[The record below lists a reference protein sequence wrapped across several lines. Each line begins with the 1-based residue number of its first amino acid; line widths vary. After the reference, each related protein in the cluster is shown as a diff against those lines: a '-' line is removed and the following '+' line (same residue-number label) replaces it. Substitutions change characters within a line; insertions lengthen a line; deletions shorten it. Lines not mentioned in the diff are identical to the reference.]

1 MNKKNERKKTDLGA
15 PAAGAAPSHFFLVRI
30 YLDIHSLFFPPSIVL
45 LFFLFLF
52 EFFELLERDHAAAL
66 INRLN
71 QLRPPFYPWHSQFS
85 LAPFHSSS

>member
-45 LFFLFLF
+45 LFF
-52 EFFELLERDHAAAL
+52 
-66 INRLN
+66 
-71 QLRPPFYPWHSQFS
+71 FS
-85 LAPFHSSS
+85 FSI